1 MNINAQNTHIIPFKF
16 QYYSPKTIEEATI
29 LLQKY
34 PGSKILAG
42 GTDLLPKMKQRII
55 EPKHIINIKKI
66 ENLVGIKKEG
76 DHIIIGALNSL
87 RSIEK
92 NKLIQNK
99 LSLLYQAVKSIGSI
113 QIRNIGTIG
122 GNICNASPAADG
134 ALGLIVLDAITKIVG
149 VEEERQISLHKFFT
163 GPGTTTLEEGEI
175 LKEIK
180 VQIPKKE
187 TGGCF
192 ISIGR
197 TSLDISTISVA
208 TLLNIE
214 GDKINKARIAFGSA
228 APTPLRLYELEEEL
242 QGKKPTIELMKKLGD
257 KASKIIK
264 PITDVRGT
272 KEYRSEAA
280 RGLLVESLK
289 QSWDYVRER

>member
-1 MNINAQNTHIIPFKF
+1 VSINAQNTHIIPFKF
-16 QYYSPKTIEEATI
+16 QYFSPKTIEEATR
-29 LLQKY
+29 LLKKH

-42 GTDLLPKMKQRII
+42 GTDLLPKMKQRIV

-66 ENLVGIKKEG
+66 ENLAGIKKKG
-76 DHIIIGALNSL
+76 NHIIIGALKSI

-99 LSLLYQAVKSIGSI
+99 LPLLYQAVKSIGSI
-113 QIRNIGTIG
+113 QIRNMGTIG

-149 VEEERQISLHKFFT
+149 VEEERQIPLHEFFN
-163 GPGTTTLEEGEI
+163 GPGTTVLKEGEI

-180 VQIPKKE
+180 IQIPKKG

-242 QGKKPTIELMKKLGD
+242 LGQKLTIDLLKRLGI
-257 KASKIIK
+257 KASKMIK

-280 RGLLVESLK
+280 KGLLMESLK
-289 QSWDYVRER
+289 QSWDSMREK